1 MLISGQFGWSKIICS
16 RNRSVHSSF
25 VFACFVTRWNI
36 GRALFGIVA
45 LAARAL
51 FTTFLQHFRLCSS
64 YFYKMLS
71 KKNLSDL
78 PMYVPA
84 VCALTVISLR
94 RIFMRTTNYSS
105 CIWKCRVTFERYSD
119 MLIAM
124 ANLSNDTP
132 QVSSSLTCIHSFV
145 MGMLL
150 KSWPIDGSIAS
161 WGLASKLLQTAL
173 PCWTGGEQ

>member
-1 MLISGQFGWSKIICS
+1 MPWRQTECSQSRSSDRTIVVHGLDAYGCLALQFRRLIRKNIPSMLISGQFGWSKIICS

-51 FTTFLQHFRLCSS
+51 FTTFLQHFRLCSI
-64 YFYKMLS
+64 YFCKMLS

-78 PMYVPA
+78 PMHVPA

-94 RIFMRTTNYSS
+94 RIFMRN
-105 CIWKCRVTFERYSD
+105 
-119 MLIAM
+119 
-124 ANLSNDTP
+124 
-132 QVSSSLTCIHSFV
+132 H
-145 MGMLL
+145 
-150 KSWPIDGSIAS
+150 
-161 WGLASKLLQTAL
+161 
-173 PCWTGGEQ
+173 